1 MATFYLYFAQTSN
14 GAFSLNHRFY
24 SWIMRIVQKEI
35 HDFMKKIQRNGGSI
49 YEVHES
55 IRIIYEFCADPH
67 KKATVSTA
75 VSPLSQ

>member
-1 MATFYLYFAQTSN
+1 
-14 GAFSLNHRFY
+14 
-24 SWIMRIVQKEI
+24 MRIVQKEI